1 VDLDRHEV
9 NATALMFRSATDLKV
24 RLPRVLR
31 DAQKGDVVITMR
43 GTPTAILRRCTP
55 AELEA
60 VVLLRSP
67 AARRRINRALVQAQS
82 GKGVDLQVLMEE
94 LGARRR

>member
-1 VDLDRHEV
+1 M
-9 NATALMFRSATDLKV
+9 ALTFRSAKDLKD

-43 GTPTAILRRCTP
+43 GTPTAILRRFSA

-60 VVLLRSP
+60 VVLLQSP
-67 AARRRINRALVQAQS
+67 AVRRRVKRALAQAQS
-82 GKGVDLQVLMEE
+82 GKGVDLEVLMEE
-94 LGARRR
+94 LGTRTT